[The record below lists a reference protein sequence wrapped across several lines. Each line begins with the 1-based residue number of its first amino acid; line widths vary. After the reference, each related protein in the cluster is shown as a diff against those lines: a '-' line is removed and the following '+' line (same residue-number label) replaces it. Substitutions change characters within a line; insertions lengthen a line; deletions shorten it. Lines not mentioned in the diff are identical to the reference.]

1 MSIGKVRVI
10 HLVNLQMKKISI
22 YKMTYYPE
30 PHSYRRRKINVEFD
44 LFNYAAKTGV
54 NKSKS
59 C

>member
-1 MSIGKVRVI
+1 
-10 HLVNLQMKKISI
+10 
-22 YKMTYYPE
+22 MTYYPE
-30 PHSYRRRKINVEFD
+30 PHSYSRRKTNVEFD